1 MIKSFRHRGLK
12 RLYERDDAS
21 GINANYLRRVKR
33 IIFALD
39 VATEAQQL
47 DVPGFQF
54 HALRGDMKD
63 FYSIRVSGNWRIVFR
78 FDDEPEDVDLVD
90 YH

>member
-1 MIKSFRHRGLK
+1 VSC
-12 RLYERDDAS
+12 LYWQIR
-21 GINANYLRRVKR
+21 KR